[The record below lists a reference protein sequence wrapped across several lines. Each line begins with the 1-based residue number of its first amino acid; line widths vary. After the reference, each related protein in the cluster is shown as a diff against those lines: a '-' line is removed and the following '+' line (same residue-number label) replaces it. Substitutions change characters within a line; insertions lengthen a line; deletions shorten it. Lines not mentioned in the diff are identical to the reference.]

1 MDVETQDRVVLLI
14 AKWYAEKNPKS
25 EIEEEKIRFRD
36 DNGPEKP
43 FPSKYEIPTLLE
55 EINSR
60 VAEKKDF
67 SSQFSQL
74 KSCIQGLKA
83 GVGGIANE
91 RDLEYMAELNKLE
104 PQYSGYEI
112 GRDLGDDNQIGMVI
126 SRATPDNQ
134 RELPPGTLRK
144 IFQEVSERFV
154 R

>member
-1 MDVETQDRVVLLI
+1 MDPETQDRVVLLI
-14 AKWYAEKNPKS
+14 ARWYTEKHPKS
-25 EIEEEKIRFRD
+25 EIEEEKISFRD
-36 DNGPEKP
+36 TWGPEEK
-43 FPSKYEIPTLLE
+43 FPLHYEIPTLLE

-60 VAEKKDF
+60 VAEKEECSF
-67 SSQFSQL
+67 QFSRL
-74 KSCIQGLKA
+74 KLCIQSLMD